1 MRANV
6 SRWEPGAAR
15 PLDGLAGV
23 TGGADHSSSR
33 AVMSRKCV
41 DHGSVNLNDRKFVMV
56 SSTASAVDP
65 DSPTEFHYWE
75 SDGLVWGSYTGDTV
89 IQGRFVGTR
98 EGEDVQISY
107 VHALK
112 AGGTAAGRSSS
123 RLETGEDGLLRLVE
137 EFSFDGDDTPH
148 VSVCRELAR

>member
-1 MRANV
+1 M
-6 SRWEPGAAR
+6 
-15 PLDGLAGV
+15 
-23 TGGADHSSSR
+23 
-33 AVMSRKCV
+33 
-41 DHGSVNLNDRKFVMV
+41 NLNGRKFVMV
-56 SSTASAVDP
+56 SSTASRVDP
-65 DSPTEFHYWE
+65 DSPTEFRYEE

-98 EGEDVQISY
+98 EGGDVHISY

-137 EFSFDGDDTPH
+137 EFSFDGDETKH
-148 VSVCRELAR
+148 VSVCAEVAG